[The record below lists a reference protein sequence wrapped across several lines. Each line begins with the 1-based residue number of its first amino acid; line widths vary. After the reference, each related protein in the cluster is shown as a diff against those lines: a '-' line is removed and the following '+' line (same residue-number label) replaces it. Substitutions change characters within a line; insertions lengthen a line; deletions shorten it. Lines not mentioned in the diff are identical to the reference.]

1 MYLIACLF
9 IMFNSFEFKLTDISD
24 MQKDKSN
31 KYTLKKLTK
40 KHKDYQLVLRSI
52 TYESIGLVPEVLH
65 MYAVDSREKSEEI
78 KGSRLFAHGVKS
90 DKIQNVLKSGYDRA
104 SWSSMCLEECLLCDQ
119 ATCAR
124 YASACFVMEVEKS
137 NNIYLKEKC
146 TMKNKD
152 LVNKN
157 LAYMFLV
164 ASKERSV
171 NKNDVTDSR
180 GCFIKDGT
188 LLPDL
193 NFRMDFRPVVKT
205 TPVYLLVVKCSDM
218 DWGMTLN
225 RK

>member
-1 MYLIACLF
+1 MTCKKTKAT
-9 IMFNSFEFKLTDISD
+9 STHG
-24 MQKDKSN
+24 
-31 KYTLKKLTK
+31 KKLTK

-52 TYESIGLVPEVLH
+52 TYESIGLVPEVLN

-137 NNIYLKEKC
+137 NNISLKEKS
-146 TMKNKD
+146 MIKNKD

-205 TPVYLLVVKCSDM
+205 TPAYLLVVKCSNM